1 MSKFRGPFCSW
12 WKRWNFLAGTL
23 AKRKASHVSWAFW
36 EKGFKLFDRNTNY
49 IYICIWLLRT
59 ICPRRKVKQTQT
71 GDRFMSPFGYL
82 CPGCFFG
89 WPFLQAQVLL
99 SKKIVRTFSS
109 DGESRI
115 NFGSATPTAEF
126 FICRRR
132 KELDVKLVFICWLIG
147 LWGRR
152 LLEEKIRFQ
161 NKIRRICKNDINFLI
176 MSFIFL

>member
-1 MSKFRGPFCSW
+1 MKTLEFSG
-12 WKRWNFLAGTL
+12 WNLSETESESCFLGFLGEGVQT
-23 AKRKASHVSWAFW
+23 FW
-36 EKGFKLFDRNTNY
+36 QKHKLY

-152 LLEEKIRFQ
+152 LLEEKNRFQ